1 MTQSQRTLLDE
12 LETIDSA
19 LLDGT
24 ATEEQESRGQQL
36 VNLAD
41 AAPDL
46 FDALDYFF
54 NIMHD
59 YRSSVEKGYVQ
70 FALEKSRKALA
81 KAKGECE

>member
-1 MTQSQRTLLDE
+1 M
-12 LETIDSA
+12 
-19 LLDGT
+19 
-24 ATEEQESRGQQL
+24 
-36 VNLAD
+36 NLAD